1 MEGLPDGV
9 IFKDPNSY
17 GLSTLRQII
26 SQKESIKFVNV
37 TPAST
42 LASSATS
49 SKELE
54 NGNITDVTDAPAIP
68 LELREVPME
77 EVADALDITIELENG
92 NITDV
97 TDAPAIPLDLS
108 NMHMEEI
115 TGAPEIPLD
124 VLDSLAATIHGDAV
138 EEQTSVIIPKEE
150 EESNDMYKVS
160 SLLAKKKIGRK
171 QFFLVHWEGY
181 ESSEAT
187 WEPRKN
193 IPNYFIKS
201 FLR

>member
-77 EVADALDITIELENG
+77 EVADAIDITIELENG

-97 TDAPAIPLDLS
+97 TDAPAIPLELREVP
-108 NMHMEEI
+108 MEEVADAIDI
-115 TGAPEIPLD
+115 TIELENGNITDVTDAPAIPLELREVPMEEVAD
-124 VLDSLAATIHGDAV
+124 AIDITIGVSDTLAHAVSSDAV
-138 EEQTSVIIPKEE
+138 EEHGVEVLTGLITVFSA
-150 EESNDMYKVS
+150 
-160 SLLAKKKIGRK
+160 L
-171 QFFLVHWEGY
+171 F
-181 ESSEAT
+181 
-187 WEPRKN
+187 
-193 IPNYFIKS
+193 
-201 FLR
+201 

>member
-77 EVADALDITIELENG
+77 EVADAIDITIELENG

-97 TDAPAIPLDLS
+97 TDAPAIPLELREVP
-108 NMHMEEI
+108 MEEVADAIDI
-115 TGAPEIPLD
+115 TIGVSD
-124 VLDSLAATIHGDAV
+124 TLAHAVSSDAV
-138 EEQTSVIIPKEE
+138 EEHGVEVLT
-150 EESNDMYKVS
+150 D
-160 SLLAKKKIGRK
+160 AR
-171 QFFLVHWEGY
+171 
-181 ESSEAT
+181 
-187 WEPRKN
+187 
-193 IPNYFIKS
+193 
-201 FLR
+201 